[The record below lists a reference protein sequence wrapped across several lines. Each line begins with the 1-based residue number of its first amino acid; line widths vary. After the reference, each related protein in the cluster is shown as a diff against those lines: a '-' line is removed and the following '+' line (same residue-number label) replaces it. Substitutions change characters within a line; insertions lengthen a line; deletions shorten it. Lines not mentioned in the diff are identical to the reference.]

1 MISFEEAL
9 QVIASSK
16 IPLTVEEI
24 PLIRALN
31 RVLAQD
37 LLSDVDM
44 PPYDKSAMDGFA
56 CRKEDLDNELLIVEE
71 IPAGKVPVKSIAS
84 GQCARIMTGAMVP
97 PGADYVLM
105 KEHAAILTFDSI
117 KCSRFSE
124 NTNICYQGEDVKS
137 GDRILAAG
145 TRLLPAHLAIMAAA
159 GCIRPKVFYDAENSG
174 HFHRE

>member
-31 RVLAQD
+31 RVLAED

-56 CRKEDLDNELLIVEE
+56 CRKADLDNELLIVEE
-71 IPAGKVPVKSIAS
+71 IPAGRVPVKSIAP
-84 GQCARIMTGAMVP
+84 GQCARIMTGAIVP
-97 PGADYVLM
+97 
-105 KEHAAILTFDSI
+105 
-117 KCSRFSE
+117 
-124 NTNICYQGEDVKS
+124 
-137 GDRILAAG
+137 
-145 TRLLPAHLAIMAAA
+145 A
-159 GCIRPKVFYDAENSG
+159 GCRLCIDEGTCCNSDV
-174 HFHRE
+174 